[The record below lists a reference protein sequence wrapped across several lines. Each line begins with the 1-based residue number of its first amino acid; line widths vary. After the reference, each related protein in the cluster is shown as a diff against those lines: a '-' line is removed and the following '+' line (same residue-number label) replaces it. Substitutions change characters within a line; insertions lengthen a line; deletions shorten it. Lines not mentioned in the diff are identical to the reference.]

1 MHAPERSQWK
11 GVSDKSEW
19 GVCFSAFQSPTEH
32 SIPSARLSLSDT
44 HTYEVTADRACLT
57 AASWTVCWAR
67 VLCAV
72 WVLLLRL
79 SEGEIHSLTMGSV
92 LGRYYLTCFLY
103 YTCLWL
109 QSWTSSTA
117 GASAQLTTVDDLS
130 LSKSL
135 WNELDMI
142 SSAISSGRLSPINTK
157 RGGREW
163 RKSFIFDEEQCSKMK
178 AGFGAYAVI
187 GSTFS
192 QQEQ

>member
-1 MHAPERSQWK
+1 MLLKDHNGRGCLIRRLLLCVSVSHWTFHSLGPSVSVRHAHVWGDCRQSM
-11 GVSDKSEW
+11 SD
-19 GVCFSAFQSPTEH
+19 GCIVN
-32 SIPSARLSLSDT
+32 
-44 HTYEVTADRACLT
+44 
-57 AASWTVCWAR
+57 R
-67 VLCAV
+67 VLSASPLCCVGVAAPPF
-72 WVLLLRL
+72 WRRNPLSNDGKRFGSLL
-79 SEGEIHSLTMGSV
+79 S
-92 LGRYYLTCFLY
+92 YYLTCFLY

-117 GASAQLTTVDDLS
+117 GASAQQTTVDDLS